1 MRKRCPNCGIRLPI
15 YVIRRSF
22 TCPRCRTALLA
33 NTTRPII
40 FAWLAWSLMDF
51 ALQSILYSTLGYT
64 WWPGISLRIAA
75 SVTVAIALVWVIF
88 SVFVKVRQARR

>member
-1 MRKRCPNCGIRLPI
+1 M

-22 TCPRCRTALLA
+22 TCPYCRTALLA

-51 ALQSILYSTLGYT
+51 ALQSIIYSTVGYT
-64 WWPGISLRIAA
+64 WWPGITLRIVA
-75 SVTVAIALVWVIF
+75 SAVLGFAMVWAIF
-88 SVFVKVRQARR
+88 SVFVKVRAEPH

>member
-1 MRKRCPNCGIRLPI
+1 
-15 YVIRRSF
+15 
-22 TCPRCRTALLA
+22 
-33 NTTRPII
+33 
-40 FAWLAWSLMDF
+40 MDF